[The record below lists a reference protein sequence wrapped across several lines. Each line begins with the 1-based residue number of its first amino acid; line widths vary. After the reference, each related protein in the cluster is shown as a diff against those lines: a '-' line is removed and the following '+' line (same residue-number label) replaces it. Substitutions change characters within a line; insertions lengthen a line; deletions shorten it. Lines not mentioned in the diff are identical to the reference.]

1 VTLIRDFRPQL
12 GPGPRVHAFIAGVSE
27 YVHLPAADQPATAT
41 TFGLRR
47 LTSAARSAFAF
58 FAWLEKNRDNLSAK
72 VATIHLLLSPSQ
84 AELAAEPA
92 MAALGVRACS
102 RDEFAADYQGWRA
115 LLEPADVALFYFAG
129 HGAHRSRRDGVL
141 LFEDFNPDPTK
152 GAILANAAEVSN
164 LIDGL
169 APNPVQ
175 PVTAGKQLFF
185 VDSCRVEPKEFSKF
199 EDVRAADL
207 TQIMKGAHA
216 PPDERDLAVFYAAMP
231 GERAFAVP
239 GDRSLFSRALLRCLD
254 RDAAAPADHEDELG
268 QVPWV
273 ISADS
278 IHIALRDHFDVLSES
293 PAKNSVQHVHYEPRT
308 KQDLLI
314 RTLTEVP
321 EVEIVVEIEPANALA
336 ATSVTIIHLET
347 QQKSTLPTPLD
358 PHPWSKRLD
367 GGLYSINYEVA
378 DPATGFVS
386 RPGKAQILRPPRET
400 FKRKVTP

>member
-1 VTLIRDFRPQL
+1 MTLIRDFRPQL
-12 GPGPRVHAFIAGVSE
+12 GPGPRVHAFVAGVSE
-27 YVHLPAADQPATAT
+27 YIHLPASHQPVTASS
-41 TFGLRR
+41 FGLRS
-47 LTSAARSAFAF
+47 LTSAARSAYLF
-58 FAWLEKNRDNLSAK
+58 FDWLEKHRDKLAAP

-84 AELAAEPA
+84 AELSAEPA
-92 MAALGVRACS
+92 MAALGVRRCT

-115 LLEPADVALFYFAG
+115 MLGPDDLALFYFAG

-141 LFEDFNPDPTK
+141 LLEDFNPDPTK
-152 GAILANAAEVSN
+152 GAILGNAAEVSN

-185 VDSCRVEPKEFSKF
+185 VDSCRVEPKEFAKF
-199 EDVRAADL
+199 EDLRAEPL
-207 TQIMKGAHA
+207 TQILKGAHA

-231 GERAFAVP
+231 GEKAFAVP
-239 GDRSLFSRALLRCLD
+239 GERSLFCRALLRCLE
-254 RDAAAPADHEDELG
+254 RDAAAPADHEDEFG

-278 IHIALRDHFDVLSES
+278 IHVALRDHFDLLSGS
-293 PAKNSVQHVHYEPRT
+293 PAEGVQHIHYEPRA
-308 KQDLLI
+308 KEDLVI
-314 RTLTEVP
+314 RTLTETPKV
-321 EVEIVVEIEPANALA
+321 EVVVEIDPANALA
-336 ATSVTIIHLET
+336 ATSVKIVHLET
-347 QQKSTLPTPLD
+347 QQTSTLAPPLD
-358 PHPWSKRLD
+358 PHPWSQSLD
-367 GGLYSINYEVA
+367 GGLYTVHYEVV